1 MLKMKKILSIALVV
15 VMLLSTVAISS
26 FAIDT
31 GKTFGLVLESDKKAS
46 EIVPGAK
53 VTVTLKFEVADF
65 DNFLFSDSR
74 TCLLYDSNVYTPDL
88 SSRVFLGD
96 LANFARMLLN
106 LTSMQSLPQLV

>member
-53 VTVTLKFEVADF
+53 VTVT
-65 DNFLFSDSR
+65 
-74 TCLLYDSNVYTPDL
+74 
-88 SSRVFLGD
+88 
-96 LANFARMLLN
+96 
-106 LTSMQSLPQLV
+106 